1 MPGIESSDL
10 YLYSPACKAVA
21 DVTVSVGA
29 SLTLDSFQRLIYE
42 RINRNVQEQAH
53 RLLLRG
59 NITAHEAAALVDAR
73 NRLVLNIRRQLS
85 PFGQLYSELLKPRAT
100 LKDFDQFL
108 RQKGTIEA
116 VISSVGKTRQ
126 VVDRI
131 AVFSRVAG
139 PATIVFTITATAIVI
154 ATAPEAERA
163 KVAAKEIS
171 SSVGSVAFGAGGMWA
186 GCATAAALVS
196 PGLVI
201 PVVGEVAVGG
211 ACLVGGLLGGVGLG
225 YIGHRV
231 GQSIGVTLY
240 TAVSEFRWS
249 GA

>member
-1 MPGIESSDL
+1 
-10 YLYSPACKAVA
+10 
-21 DVTVSVGA
+21 
-29 SLTLDSFQRLIYE
+29 
-42 RINRNVQEQAH
+42 
-53 RLLLRG
+53 
-59 NITAHEAAALVDAR
+59 
-73 NRLVLNIRRQLS
+73 
-85 PFGQLYSELLKPRAT
+85 RAT
-100 LKDFDQFL
+100 LKDFDQFI

-131 AVFSRVAG
+131 AVISRVAG
-139 PATIVFTITATAIVI
+139 PATIVFTISATAIVI

-171 SSVGSVAFGAGGMWA
+171 STVGSVAFGAGGMWA